1 MRKQG
6 EKNCV
11 DNFQMAMKLPLVLF
25 SKWERKFNTSS

>member
-11 DNFQMAMKLPLVLF
+11 DNFQMAMKLPLKVF
-25 SKWERKFNTSS
+25 VFQVGEEV